1 MLVRTQDGSVMLETF
16 TFTYNDNIFK
26 TAQKNRNEKISL
38 LKLGKFHK
46 TSSHLYAYTAVS
58 QPSSSEQDPLHKSG
72 KSTQEA
78 YIKRFKLT

>member
-1 MLVRTQDGSVMLETF
+1 MLVRTQDGSAMLETF

-26 TAQKNRNEKISL
+26 TAQKIVMKNFSIEARKIPQ
-38 LKLGKFHK
+38 

>member
-1 MLVRTQDGSVMLETF
+1 M
-16 TFTYNDNIFK
+16 
-26 TAQKNRNEKISL
+26 KNFSIEARKIPQ
-38 LKLGKFHK
+38 

-78 YIKRFKLT
+78 YIKVQAHLKDAQGKVHKYSMLGW